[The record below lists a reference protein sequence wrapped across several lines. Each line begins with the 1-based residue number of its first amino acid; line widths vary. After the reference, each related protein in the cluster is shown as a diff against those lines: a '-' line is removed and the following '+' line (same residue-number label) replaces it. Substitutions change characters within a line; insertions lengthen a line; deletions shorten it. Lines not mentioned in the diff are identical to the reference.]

1 MKFLRE
7 ERIAVVAFVVSVAL
21 FSAILYYAASHC

>member
-1 MKFLRE
+1 MKFLNE

-21 FSAILYYAASHC
+21 ISAMLYFAAEVC